1 VAKLPDV
8 LRSGDLTLRRWDT
21 AFVEGLLSAI
31 EDSYPELADWMPW
44 AQSVPSKE
52 RLLAVLAEGDSD
64 FDADRCWEYVLF
76 DSLDT
81 VVGAAGIRTELGR
94 PAIGYWV
101 RSGYTGRGY
110 ATVATQTLVDAAF
123 EFLDGIDQVVV
134 RMDVANGASAAIP
147 PKLGFRLE
155 GEEDREIAAQAH
167 TGRGY
172 VWVIDRPEQ

>member
-1 VAKLPDV
+1 
-8 LRSGDLTLRRWDT
+8 
-21 AFVEGLLSAI
+21 
-31 EDSYPELADWMPW
+31 
-44 AQSVPSKE
+44 
-52 RLLAVLAEGDSD
+52 
-64 FDADRCWEYVLF
+64 
-76 DSLDT
+76 
-81 VVGAAGIRTELGR
+81 
-94 PAIGYWV
+94 
-101 RSGYTGRGY
+101 
-110 ATVATQTLVDAAF
+110 VDAAF